1 MADTRFG
8 EQELDWNNL
17 SAPVP
22 MDLIDPEFP
31 AHPPGNAP
39 GAASRIL
46 PREESEALARETGFD
61 QDAGTDGGAPGGEA
75 SGGEGQSDEA
85 RGNET
90 LSLSAADA
98 AARANDDSSQSASGP
113 FVDPRA
119 TLVGMPPFGEADAVQ
134 DDFARIRAEMEAEA
148 EAERLRKAQTEQE
161 EAAQRARLEQ
171 WMANAR
177 ARLLKADA
185 DLTGPAGRVRLRK
198 DASPSLYRLAE
209 MQKTMHFDG
218 DATRPDGSLP
228 VPAQAPTDPMATIS
242 VPAEQFLSGGVTLFP
257 PGRQAQMTPAPA
269 PEAAEAPAG
278 EAPVAKAPWPDPIA
292 VQPEA
297 KAAPVFRDP
306 PYESGPIPLVSGEG
320 DGYRPMSREEALTRK
335 VAKLRSAAETGEN
348 TLALAP
354 PAGEDGEGRALN
366 FAIAAVVLIGIL
378 VIGLGLFAAT
388 QAGLFDGLENRI
400 PFLKPRIATLIRPAS
415 PVPEKATPAAT
426 PAAAPVAM
434 PAPAPRNNTV
444 TPRPAARTET
454 AAPGPTSEA
463 AAKTAP
469 ARPEA
474 GRAARP
480 VPAPAKAVPAAGKAR
495 KAAAQAP
502 AAESDDGIPS
512 YARPPAKTGNL
523 GEIILRNSV
532 EAATH
537 LDKDNLQELYN
548 RYALGFP
555 GLSGEVTIG
564 LTVDPG
570 GRILEGSVISSST
583 GVDAFDQEL
592 LRKVLDWHLRS
603 FPESRPKSIT
613 VPFLFPMQGH

>member
-8 EQELDWNNL
+8 EQDQQLDWDNL
-17 SAPVP
+17 SGPVP

-31 AHPPGNAP
+31 AHPPEKNP

-61 QDAGTDGGAPGGEA
+61 QAGETP
-75 SGGEGQSDEA
+75 
-85 RGNET
+85 GNET
-90 LSLSAADA
+90 VAMSAEEAAHRSHDDA
-98 AARANDDSSQSASGP
+98 SPPASGP
-113 FVDPRA
+113 YIDPRA
-119 TLVGMPPFGEADAVQ
+119 TLVGAPPFGPEAVQ

-148 EAERLRKAQTEQE
+148 EAERIRKAETEQE

-185 DLTGPAGRVRLRK
+185 DLTGPVGRVRLRK
-198 DASPSLYRLAE
+198 EASPSLYRLAE

-218 DATRPDGSLP
+218 DATQPDGTM
-228 VPAQAPTDPMATIS
+228 QAPVQAPPDPMATIS

-257 PGRQAQMTPAPA
+257 PGRQAQMTPAPTPQAAQA
-269 PEAAEAPAG
+269 PAAEAPAV
-278 EAPVAKAPWPDPIA
+278 EPPVAKAPWPDPIA
-292 VQPEA
+292 IHPVHPEA

-306 PYESGPIPLVSGEG
+306 PYESGPIPLVPPALGEG
-320 DGYRPMSREEALTRK
+320 GDYRPMSREEALTRK
-335 VAKLRSAAETGEN
+335 VAKLRSAAEAGEN

-354 PAGEDGEGRALN
+354 APGEDGEGRALN

-400 PFLKPRIATLIRPAS
+400 PFLKPRMAALIQPAAA
-415 PVPEKATPAAT
+415 VPEKATPSAIPPAVPAGKPAAT
-426 PAAAPVAM
+426 AAPVPAR
-434 PAPAPRNNTV
+434 PSEPASAPAPRNSAV
-444 TPRPAARTET
+444 TPRPAR
-454 AAPGPTSEA
+454 
-463 AAKTAP
+463 
-469 ARPEA
+469 
-474 GRAARP
+474 
-480 VPAPAKAVPAAGKAR
+480 AVPAAGKAR
-495 KAAAQAP
+495 KAPAPAP
-502 AAESDDGIPS
+502 AAEADDGIPS

-537 LDKDNLQELYN
+537 IDKDNLLELYN

-592 LRKVLDWHLRS
+592 LRKVLEWRLRS